1 MAHLTNVPSK
11 STKIHDE
18 VAPPPPTVA
27 LVHKTLVDEASLAAF
42 SIWSCNGPVV
52 VWGNPHSG
60 GENADAPRAK
70 LESLE
75 DVLKFVLF

>member
-1 MAHLTNVPSK
+1 
-11 STKIHDE
+11 
-18 VAPPPPTVA
+18 
-27 LVHKTLVDEASLAAF
+27 VHKTLVDEASLAAF